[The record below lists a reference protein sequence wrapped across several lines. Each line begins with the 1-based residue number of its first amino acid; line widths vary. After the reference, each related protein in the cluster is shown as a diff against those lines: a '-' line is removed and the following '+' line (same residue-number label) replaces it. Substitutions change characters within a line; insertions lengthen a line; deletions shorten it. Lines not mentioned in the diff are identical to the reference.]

1 MKRHLNLSAIAH
13 TLGIPAAALVLP
25 RLPRACF
32 LSLAAASCTTSHA
45 RIVEDAA
52 PTHSIRDAAQP
63 MKDAHGP
70 DVEFDGSSSTD
81 ASMSESGANAAPPL
95 LRLGNWSPDGPGL
108 DLCLAPHGSSLWS
121 GPLLASA
128 FGTGVLGAL
137 VVVDEK
143 GSGDGGVRLDGAPGI
158 QEAGG
163 DAMAD
168 ADSFADGGGSDA
180 PRFEAGAAVGV
191 TFPRLS
197 PYLQLEAGQYD
208 VRVVLGGAPD
218 CTAPVLADRT
228 DFAPIVAGSRTTL
241 AVVGEF
247 AVQGTDSS
255 AGLIAI
261 PDDAEGLVGQARVR
275 LINAVPSVT
284 QVSLVD
290 LGIHFDAL
298 VSDVP
303 FGAVGVDTDAGLLD
317 SNDYLAT
324 APTTDATWFLINGN
338 GTNTVLAG
346 VYRVVVP
353 AGQLTTVVAVGGASG
368 PTGHS
373 IGVLL
378 CNDAPPIGPGEYAAC
393 TLIEGPGTT
402 SPVCPRCREHR
413 PLLRTAVPSTAHTLN
428 ASKG

>member
-1 MKRHLNLSAIAH
+1 
-13 TLGIPAAALVLP
+13 V
-25 RLPRACF
+25 
-32 LSLAAASCTTSHA
+32 
-45 RIVEDAA
+45 RIVGDAA
-52 PTHSIRDAAQP
+52 PAHTVGDAAPP

-70 DVEFDGSSSTD
+70 DVDVDDSSRTEAST
-81 ASMSESGANAAPPL
+81 SESGANAAPPL

-108 DLCLAPHGSSLWS
+108 DLCLAPHGSSVWS

-128 FGTGVLGAL
+128 FGTGVLGEL
-137 VVVDEK
+137 VVVDENS
-143 GSGDGGVRLDGAPGI
+143 SGDGGVRLDAAPGVH
-158 QEAGG
+158 EAGT
-163 DAMAD
+163 DATMD
-168 ADSFADGGGSDA
+168 AGASSDGGGTDA
-180 PRFEAGAAVGV
+180 PQSEAGAAAGM

-197 PYLQLEAGQYD
+197 PYLQIEAGQYD
-208 VRVVLGGAPD
+208 VRVVVGGAPD

-247 AVQGTDSS
+247 AAQGTDSS

-261 PDDAEGLVGQARVR
+261 ADDADGLVGQARLRV
-275 LINAVPSVT
+275 INAVPSVT

-324 APTTDATWFLINGN
+324 APTTNATWFLIDGN

-353 AGQLTTVVAVGGASG
+353 AGQLTTVVAIGGSSG

-378 CNDAPPIGPGEYAAC
+378 CNDTPPIGPGEGAAC

-402 SPVCPRCREHR
+402 SPVCPHCREHR
-413 PLLRTAVPSTAHTLN
+413 PLLRTAFPSTAQPARL
-428 ASKG
+428 